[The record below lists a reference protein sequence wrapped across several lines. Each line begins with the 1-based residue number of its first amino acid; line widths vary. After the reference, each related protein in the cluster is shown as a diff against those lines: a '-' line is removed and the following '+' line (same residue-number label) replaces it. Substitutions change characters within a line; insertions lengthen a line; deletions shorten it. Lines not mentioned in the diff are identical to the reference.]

1 MGKSALCIQFI
12 QNHFIDEYDPT
23 IEDSYVSTTFYNIV
37 IYIFFDFL
45 KRKQVVISGLKSAE
59 SAAQR
64 QARVKQE
71 RAEKERY
78 DKQVKK
84 EREEFERKV
93 LPRFFFFLFCPFS
106 HLFYCSKKHL
116 VSQAVV
122 GSSANSLEG
131 VLSQR
136 HKERIPR
143 MI

>member
-1 MGKSALCIQFI
+1 MRCAFNLFRITSSMSMTLLSKIHMYQLLSIILL
-12 QNHFIDEYDPT
+12 Y
-23 IEDSYVSTTFYNIV
+23 
-37 IYIFFDFL
+37 IYIFFDFP